1 MHYRNSFR
9 LLTMATAM
17 ALPMAA
23 PCVASAAVSFVMSV
37 NIAPPALPIYAQP
50 VCPGPGYLW
59 TPGYWA
65 YGPHG
70 YLWMAGAWVRPP
82 APGMLWT
89 PAWWGWEGGHYRFHA
104 GYWGPHV
111 GYYGGV
117 RYGFGYPGTGFEGG
131 EWRGHDFFYNSAV
144 THVDEVHMRN
154 LYRKEHH
161 FDERDRDRRSFYEGD
176 HRGPVVEEHGRP
188 AEVYEHHDQGNH
200 NGWAHD
206 DHHDNGN
213 HNGWAYDDHHDN
225 GNHNGWDHEDH
236 GNGHGHDK
244 H

>member
-1 MHYRNSFR
+1 MQFRNGFR

-17 ALPMAA
+17 ALPMSA
-23 PCVASAAVSFVMSV
+23 PHVAHAAVSFVMSV
-37 NIAPPALPIYAQP
+37 NIAPPALPVYAQP

-70 YLWMAGAWVRPP
+70 YFWTAGAWVRPP

-104 GYWGPHV
+104 GYWGPQV
-111 GYYGGV
+111 GYYGGI
-117 RYGFGYPGTGFEGG
+117 RYGFGYPGEGFEGG
-131 EWRGHDFFYNSAV
+131 QWRGHEFFYNSAV
-144 THVDEVHMRN
+144 THVDAVHMRN
-154 LYRKEHH
+154 IYRQEHH
-161 FDERDRDRRSFYEGD
+161 FDEHDRDRHSFYAGD
-176 HRGPVVEEHGRP
+176 HRGPMVEEHGRP
-188 AEVYEHHDQGNH
+188 VEVYQHHDEGNH

-213 HNGWAYDDHHDN
+213 HNGWDHQ
-225 GNHNGWDHEDH
+225 DH
-236 GNGHGHDK
+236 GNGHGHDN